1 VTARAPASRHLGLD
15 LGATNVKWAVLE
27 HDDSNWRVLDR
38 GQAPTDVAGGAD
50 AIVRQ
55 LGDVGRDAIV
65 RWPGVETAG
74 VGVPG
79 LYDPRTGAT
88 LVLVNLGPAWA
99 GRPVARPVSEALGV
113 PVSLINDARAFGLAE
128 LRLGAGRG
136 AAAMVGLVL
145 GTGVGGVIA
154 LDGRVYHGRDGG
166 AGEIGHVTIDPSGPG
181 CNCGNRGCLEAFVR
195 ADRLAAACGAATAEE
210 AVARAKN
217 GDPPAIEGLRQV
229 GRYLGIAIAN
239 MIVLMTADRVVIG
252 GGVAGAGELLLAT
265 AREEV
270 QRRVGNTPLDDV
282 EIVTAELGTWA
293 GAIGAAIHGAEAVM
307 TAGTWAPQSAV
318 SS

>member
-1 VTARAPASRHLGLD
+1 
-15 LGATNVKWAVLE
+15 
-27 HDDSNWRVLDR
+27 
-38 GQAPTDVAGGAD
+38 
-50 AIVRQ
+50 
-55 LGDVGRDAIV
+55 
-65 RWPGVETAG
+65 
-74 VGVPG
+74 
-79 LYDPRTGAT
+79 
-88 LVLVNLGPAWA
+88 
-99 GRPVARPVSEALGV
+99 
-113 PVSLINDARAFGLAE
+113 
-128 LRLGAGRG
+128 
-136 AAAMVGLVL
+136 MVGLVL